1 MVHLV
6 FMDDIFET
14 EFKVTPNN
22 LVKGMTWGIG
32 LLFLC
37 MTIIIPFLLYSFAP
51 EEEFISIILLILF
64 TVTFSIS
71 LIGAWVYSPQT
82 YFVSDKNIRI
92 QRPINSISIP
102 VHKIKKIE
110 PFKFNVFKTIRKWG
124 NSGIFS
130 ITGLLYTKEHG
141 DFWVYAKNDNYVM
154 IYADKKYVLSPD
166 DKELFIQTVTSRIE
180 KSKK

>member
-1 MVHLV
+1 MNDL
-6 FMDDIFET
+6 FET
-14 EFKVTPNN
+14 EFQVTPNN
-22 LVKGMTWGIG
+22 LVKGMTWGLG

-37 MTIIIPFLLYSFAP
+37 MGIFIPLLTFLYAN
-51 EEEFISIILLILF
+51 EEEYLWLFLLILF
-64 TVTFSIS
+64 SVIFGLTY
-71 LIGAWVYSPQT
+71 IGAWAYSVQT

-102 VHKIKKIE
+102 VNKIKKIE
-110 PFKFNVFKTIRKWG
+110 PFKLNVFKTIRKWG

-166 DKELFIQTVTSRIE
+166 DKELFIQTVKSRIE